1 MRRLIPAISF
11 LLLIGRVNRRPCSIL
26 SRVLRF
32 YLFESVRPN
41 RFAFDLIGN
50 IFLAALGLRKLL
62 KNIGYPEN
70 LVGGWKRGDGRERG
84 GGP

>member
-32 YLFESVRPN
+32 YLF
-41 RFAFDLIGN
+41 AFDLIGN
-50 IFLAALGLRKLL
+50 IFLAALGLRELL

-70 LVGGWKRGDGRERG
+70 LVGGWKREDGREQG

>member
-26 SRVLRF
+26 CRVLRF
-32 YLFESVRPN
+32 YLFESVRVRFN
-41 RFAFDLIGN
+41 RKYL
-50 IFLAALGLRKLL
+50 LGCELL

-70 LVGGWKRGDGRERG
+70 LVGGWKREDGREQG